1 VAKQIACGHCGGTH
15 GSVAEVRACALG
27 DHGGDASPAPVAP
40 SEPSAPLLQA
50 AAHPPRTAAELAGPD
65 ALGRSLLLDAHDAG
79 PVPAPWAGAPVV
91 EASADAGP
99 ELVERLHRA
108 WRQRERLVIR
118 WAGPLPAEEPVL
130 PLGGAGGVEFWDLDP
145 GTELPGERLRFAVT
159 ANAVD
164 ARAASSADRAGARFE
179 PLARAAAL
187 GARSAISDTAE
198 PSAPPGV
205 RDPDAVAADIVLGD
219 GTPALVDG
227 GPLAPL
233 DAGLPVVPRHHL
245 VAGRLRPQRPAPP
258 PPAAELAADQLAA
271 VAHRGGPARI
281 LAPAGSGKTRVLTE
295 RTRHLVADWG
305 LHPAAVALVAY
316 NRRARAEM
324 GQRLADVPGL
334 EIRTLNSLAL
344 ALATGRRGGSTAR
357 RGLTT
362 ISELDARR
370 LLERLVPGRRRRQLA
385 DPLEPW
391 IDALSAC
398 RLGLRDPDEV
408 EASYGADVAGF
419 GDVLS
424 RYRAELRRHD
434 ALDFDEQILAAI
446 EVLLTDPAAR
456 TEARRA
462 SPILLVDE
470 FQDLTPAHLL
480 LVRLLAGPAAEV
492 YAVGDDDQT
501 IYGYTGAS
509 PRWLVDFERWFPGA
523 ADHRLTV
530 NYRCPPAV
538 VAAAS
543 SLLTHNRYRVTKQI
557 EPAPGRSP
565 ETREL
570 TVASGTDPQAA
581 LVARVGELLAGGAR
595 PGDIAVLARVNAA
608 LLPAALHLAAAGHPV
623 ARPPGLDHRMLE
635 RSGMAAALA
644 WLRLAATGAG
654 SSDGTG
660 FDGEDLR
667 LALRRPPRSLHPKI
681 ADWVCEQ
688 RSVERL
694 LSLAERLTSER
705 DATTVNDLAAD
716 LSRLQTIATRGATAG
731 QLLDVVY
738 RDIGLLGAVSQLDQS
753 QRTARR
759 AAHADE
765 LNALRAVADL
775 APGPAEL
782 EAWIRAHLH
791 QLPVVGAGDAEDEE
805 PAADRITLATIHA
818 TKGLEWPHVVV
829 HDVRDELYPHRLAVD
844 LEEERRVF
852 HVAITRGRASVLV
865 NTAPPGP
872 DAAPSPFVA
881 EMHRARPADQ
891 AWPDDQP
898 PALVRSAGAPRGT
911 TGGGPN
917 GGAPGGG
924 AARSGSAKAA
934 RSEPADGDEAARRAA
949 LTDWRLGRSRAD
961 SVPAYVVLDNA
972 TLDAIAAANP
982 SSLAA
987 LGRIKGI
994 GPAKLDRYGADI
1006 LGVLAG

>member
-1 VAKQIACGHCGGTH
+1 MAKQIACGHCGGTH

-27 DHGGDASPAPVAP
+27 DHPDAPPAPARPAPPPPATFEPASPPATAT
-40 SEPSAPLLQA
+40 
-50 AAHPPRTAAELAGPD
+50 HPPRTAAELAGPD
-65 ALGRSLLLDAHDAG
+65 SLGRSLLLDADDTG
-79 PVPAPWAGAPVV
+79 PVPAPWADAPVV
-91 EASADAGP
+91 EADAGVGP
-99 ELVERLHRA
+99 DVVERLHRA

-118 WAGPLPAEEPVL
+118 WAGPLPQEDPVL
-130 PLGGAGGVEFWDLDP
+130 QLGGPGGVEFWDLDP
-145 GTELPGERLRFAVT
+145 GTELPGERLGFAVT
-159 ANAVD
+159 ANTVD
-164 ARAASSADRAGARFE
+164 ARGSTGPDRAGSRFE

-187 GARSAISDTAE
+187 GARPAISDTAE
-198 PSAPPGV
+198 PSAKPDV
-205 RDPDAVAADIVLGD
+205 RDPDAVGADIVLGD

-233 DAGLPVVPRHHL
+233 DAGRPVVPRHHL
-245 VAGRLRPQRPAPP
+245 IAGRLRAQQPAPP
-258 PPAAELAADQLAA
+258 PPTAELAADQLAA

-305 LHPAAVALVAY
+305 LHPAAVSLVAY

-324 GQRLADVPGL
+324 GQRLTDVPGL

-344 ALATGRRGGSTAR
+344 ALATGRRGGSSAR

-362 ISELDARR
+362 ISELDTRR

-419 GDVLS
+419 PEVLS

-456 TEARRA
+456 AEARRA

-543 SLLTHNRYRVTKQI
+543 SLLTHNRYRVTKEI
-557 EPAPGRSP
+557 EPAPGRP
-565 ETREL
+565 LVAGEL
-570 TVASGTDPQAA
+570 TVADGTDPQAA
-581 LVARVGELLAGGAR
+581 LVARVGELLAAGAG

-644 WLRLAATGAG
+644 WLRLASTTGDGDGAG
-654 SSDGTG
+654 FS
-660 FDGEDLR
+660 GEDLR
-667 LALRRPPRSLHPKI
+667 LALRRPPRSLHPRI

-694 LSLAERLTSER
+694 LNLAERLTSER

-716 LSRLQTIATRGATAG
+716 LSRLQTLASRGASAG

-782 EAWIRAHLH
+782 EPWIRAHLH
-791 QLPVVGAGDAEDEE
+791 HLPVAGTGDPDGEA
-805 PAADRITLATIHA
+805 PADSRITLATIHA
-818 TKGLEWPHVVV
+818 TKGLEWPHVIV

-881 EMHRARPADQ
+881 ELHRARPADQ

-898 PALVRSAGAPRGT
+898 ALVRSAGAPKGSSSGGG
-911 TGGGPN
+911 TGGSATS
-917 GGAPGGG
+917 GGR
-924 AARSGSAKAA
+924 AARP
-934 RSEPADGDEAARRAA
+934 EPADGAEAARRTS
-949 LTDWRLGRSRAD
+949 LTEWRLTRSKAD
-961 SVPAYVVLDNA
+961 GHPAYVVLDNA